1 MHIAFALKTPDG
13 ETYYIEIEGS
23 LLGLEKSVER
33 IKDIFQRETTIPP
46 HEQTLQLCDAI
57 PPSENARKIEVSPL
71 EILSKREYSELFK
84 KSVVYVDD
92 KKVWAGNDIAK
103 PANNMERLERE
114 QDCNKHVRNFYGDLT
129 KPRPVTSSMAAQ
141 FQSLLKGIQHLR
153 MDNFFE
159 IVSDDDETSA
169 CASATEMEC
178 YDNIFHKIENRW
190 IKFKAASSDSSGLLC
205 SFYASTL
212 MLPPF
217 LWDRTGTL
225 ELLYDVGSRVR
236 MFVKPLHEDSF
247 YKYSP
252 HSDVAVLRNS
262 GDSLPFLISE
272 VDSNNQKQDEVRMI
286 FQGAV
291 ISRQWRY
298 ALDDEFKDCI
308 MPIGLY
314 VDKTFRIGLF
324 LFHADEG
331 DKVQILE
338 KQFSA
343 NDTREALELARC
355 LFNYRN
361 KLRDMSAPYSR
372 SRMLQFETTLKENND
387 LPTLTS
393 GKRRQP
399 NQAKKTGNLA
409 PIPEH
414 PEHSEG
420 AVLQSAASVVCP
432 AGTHIELTKRVN
444 VASVKTN
451 TDPVKTVGFMKI
463 TNFAELEAFDR
474 IRASGCKFLLE
485 HVVLPT
491 NSTEMFGHSVIFLP
505 YGGEPLHTRSMRFGS
520 MMGYETSIAVEMLK
534 TISHLHEIRI
544 AHLDI
549 KPGNILWNRSAHT
562 VRVIDFDSSWTFQ
575 PEERARATGVSG
587 TKGYIAPEVESSGG
601 REYDPFL
608 ADAYGCGKVLEEMV
622 DDSLQSDEKEL
633 VRRIAEALTMQENQ
647 RWTVSKALD
656 VLTGYVERR
665 RQHKLPWPSA
675 AEISADPRFN
685 TSQVH
690 VIVH

>member
-1 MHIAFALKTPDG
+1 MHIAVALKTPDG
-13 ETYYIEIEGS
+13 ETYYIEIEPS
-23 LLGLEKSVER
+23 LMGLEKGVER
-33 IKDIFQRETTIPP
+33 IKDIFQRETAIPP

-57 PPSENARKIEVSPL
+57 PPSEDARKIEFSPL

-84 KSVVYVDD
+84 KSVVYVND
-92 KKVWAGNDIAK
+92 KKVWDRDDIRK
-103 PANNMERLERE
+103 PANNLERFVQR
-114 QDCNKHVRNFYGDLT
+114 QDCNIHIRNFYDDLI
-129 KPRPVTSSMAAQ
+129 KPRLVTSSMAAR
-141 FQSLLKGIQHLR
+141 FQSLLEGIQHLGIN
-153 MDNFFE
+153 NFFE
-159 IVSDDDETSA
+159 IVSDDKMSA
-169 CASATEMEC
+169 
-178 YDNIFHKIENRW
+178 YDHW
-190 IKFKAASSDSSGLLC
+190 IKFKSARSDSSGLLC

-212 MLPPF
+212 ILPPF

-225 ELLYDVGSRVR
+225 ELLYDVGSRIR
-236 MFVKPLHEDSF
+236 MFVKPLQEDNF

-252 HSDVAVLRNS
+252 HSDVAVLYNS

-298 ALDDEFKDCI
+298 ALDKEFKDCI
-308 MPIGLY
+308 MPMGLY

-338 KQFSA
+338 KKFRA
-343 NDTREALELARC
+343 NDEREALELARC
-355 LFNYRN
+355 LFSYRD
-361 KLRDMSAPYSR
+361 KLRGMPVPYNED
-372 SRMLQFETTLKENND
+372 RMFEFETIIKENND

-393 GKRRQP
+393 GKRRKP
-399 NQAKKTGNLA
+399 NQARKTGSLA

-432 AGTHIELTKRVN
+432 SDTHMELTKRVN

-451 TDPVKTVGFMKI
+451 TYPVKTVGFMKI

-474 IRASGCKFLLE
+474 VRASGCKFLLE

-491 NSTEMFGHSVIFLP
+491 KSVEIFGHSVIFLP
-505 YGGEPLHTRSMRFGS
+505 YGGEPLHTRSMRFGP
-520 MMGYETSIAVEMLK
+520 MLGYETSIAMEMLK

-549 KPGNILWNRSAHT
+549 KPGNILWDRSTRT

-601 REYDPFL
+601 HEYDPFL

-622 DDSLQSDEKEL
+622 DESLQSDEKEL
-633 VRRIAEALTMQENQ
+633 VRRIAEALTMQESQ

-675 AEISADPRFN
+675 AEISSDPRFN

-690 VIVH
+690 VIVQ

>member
-13 ETYYIEIEGS
+13 ETYYIEIEPS
-23 LLGLEKSVER
+23 LLEKGVEH
-33 IKDIFQRETTIPP
+33 IKNIFQREIAYVRS
-46 HEQTLQLCDAI
+46 L
-57 PPSENARKIEVSPL
+57 
-71 EILSKREYSELFK
+71 LSSG
-84 KSVVYVDD
+84 VYVNDTKGWARDD
-92 KKVWAGNDIAK
+92 ITK
-103 PANNMERLERE
+103 PANNLERFVE
-114 QDCNKHVRNFYGDLT
+114 RQNCNIHINNFYGDLI
-129 KPRPVTSSMAAQ
+129 KPRLVTSSMAAR
-141 FQSLLKGIQHLR
+141 FQSLLKGIQGLR

-159 IVSDDDETSA
+159 IVSDDEMSA

-178 YDNIFHKIENRW
+178 YNNIFHNIVNHC
-190 IKFKAASSDSSGLLC
+190 IKFKSARSDLSGLLC

-212 MLPPF
+212 MFPPF

-225 ELLYDVGSRVR
+225 ELLYDVGSQVQ
-236 MFVKPLHEDSF
+236 MFVKPLNEGKF

-252 HSDVAVLRNS
+252 HSDVAVLYNS

-298 ALDDEFKDCI
+298 ALKEEFKDHI

-314 VDKTFRIGLF
+314 VDKTLRIGLS

-331 DKVQILE
+331 DKVQIL
-338 KQFSA
+338 KKTFRA
-343 NDTREALELARC
+343 NDTCEALELARC

-361 KLRDMSAPYSR
+361 KLRDM
-372 SRMLQFETTLKENND
+372 
-387 LPTLTS
+387 
-393 GKRRQP
+393 RQQ
-399 NQAKKTGNLA
+399 NQAKKTDQLA

-420 AVLQSAASVVCP
+420 EVLQSAASVVCP
-432 AGTHIELTKRVN
+432 DGTHMELTKRVN
-444 VASVKTN
+444 VASVETN
-451 TDPVKTVGFMKI
+451 TYPVKTVGFMKI

-491 NSTEMFGHSVIFLP
+491 KSVEMLGHSVIFLP
-505 YGGEPLHTRSMRFGS
+505 YGGEPLHTHSLRIGS

-549 KPGNILWNRSAHT
+549 KPGNILWDRSAHT

-575 PEERARATGVSG
+575 PEERASANVVSG

-622 DDSLQSDEKEL
+622 DESLQSDEKEL
-633 VRRIAEALTMQENQ
+633 VRRIAEALTMETSQ

-665 RQHKLPWPSA
+665 RQHKVPWPSA

>member
-1 MHIAFALKTPDG
+1 MHIAVALKTPDG
-13 ETYYIEIEGS
+13 ETYYIEIEGV
-23 LLGLEKSVER
+23 LMGLEKGVER
-33 IKDIFQRETTIPP
+33 IKDIFQRETAIPP

-57 PPSENARKIEVSPL
+57 PPSEDARKIEFSPL

-84 KSVVYVDD
+84 RSVVYVND
-92 KKVWAGNDIAK
+92 KKVWARDDIGK
-103 PANNMERLERE
+103 PVNNLERLERRD
-114 QDCNKHVRNFYGDLT
+114 DCNIHIRNFYDDLI
-129 KPRPVTSSMAAQ
+129 KPRLVTSSMAAR
-141 FQSLLKGIQHLR
+141 FQSLLKGIKFLR

-178 YDNIFHKIENRW
+178 YNNIFQNITNHW
-190 IKFKAASSDSSGLLC
+190 IKFKSARSDSSGLLC
-205 SFYASTL
+205 SFYVSTL
-212 MLPPF
+212 ILPPF

-225 ELLYDVGSRVR
+225 ELLYDAGSLVQ
-236 MFVKPLHEDSF
+236 MFVKPLQEDSF

-262 GDSLPFLISE
+262 GGSLPLLISE

-298 ALDDEFKDCI
+298 VLKEDFKDCI
-308 MPIGLY
+308 MPMGLY
-314 VDKTFRIGLF
+314 ADKTFRIGLF

-338 KQFSA
+338 KQFRA
-343 NDTREALELARC
+343 NKKLEALELARC

-361 KLRDMSAPYSR
+361 KLRDMSVPYSR
-372 SRMLQFETTLKENND
+372 NRMFEFETVIKESND

-393 GKRRQP
+393 GKRRKP
-399 NQAKKTGNLA
+399 NQARKTGSLA

-414 PEHSEG
+414 PDQTEG

-432 AGTHIELTKRVN
+432 AGTHTELTKRAN
-444 VASVKTN
+444 VASVKNN
-451 TDPVKTVGFMKI
+451 TYPVKTVGFMKI

-491 NSTEMFGHSVIFLP
+491 KSVEIFGHSVIFLP
-505 YGGEPLHTRSMRFGS
+505 YGGEPLHTRSMRFGP
-520 MMGYETSIAVEMLK
+520 MLGYETSIAMEMLK

-549 KPGNILWNRSAHT
+549 KPGNILWDRSTHT

-587 TKGYIAPEVESSGG
+587 TKNYIAPEVESSGG
-601 REYDPFL
+601 HEYDPFL
-608 ADAYGCGKVLEEMV
+608 ADAYGCGKVLKEMV
-622 DDSLQSDEKEL
+622 DESLQSDEKEL
-633 VRRIAEALTMQENQ
+633 VRCIAEALTMQESQ

-675 AEISADPRFN
+675 AEISSDPRFN

-690 VIVH
+690 VIVR

>member
-1 MHIAFALKTPDG
+1 MHIAVALKNADG

-23 LLGLEKSVER
+23 LMGLEKGVER
-33 IKDIFQRETTIPP
+33 IKNIFQRETAIPP
-46 HEQTLQLCDAI
+46 HEQTLQLCDTI
-57 PPSENARKIEVSPL
+57 PPSEDARKIEVSPL
-71 EILSKREYSELFK
+71 EILGKREYSELFK
-84 KSVVYVDD
+84 RSVVYVKN
-92 KKVWAGNDIAK
+92 KKVWARDDIGK
-103 PANNMERLERE
+103 PVNNLERPEQE
-114 QDCNKHVRNFYGDLT
+114 QDCNSHIKEFYNDLT

-169 CASATEMEC
+169 CATATEMDC
-178 YDNIFHKIENRW
+178 YNNIFQNIVNHW
-190 IKFKAASSDSSGLLC
+190 IKFKTARSDSSGLLC

-217 LWDRTGTL
+217 LWDETDTL

-236 MFVKPLHEDSF
+236 MFVKPLQEDNF

-252 HSDVAVLRNS
+252 HSDVAVFNDS

-291 ISRQWRY
+291 LSRQWRY
-298 ALDDEFKDCI
+298 VLKEEFKDRI
-308 MPIGLY
+308 MPMGLY

-331 DKVQILE
+331 DKVQIFE
-338 KQFSA
+338 KQFRA
-343 NDTREALELARC
+343 NKKLEALELARC
-355 LFNYRN
+355 LFNLRN
-361 KLRDMSAPYSR
+361 KMRDMSVPYNR
-372 SRMLQFETTLKENND
+372 NRMFEFESIIKENND

-399 NQAKKTGNLA
+399 NQAKKTGNLD

-420 AVLQSAASVVCP
+420 ELLQSAASVVCP
-432 AGTHIELTKRVN
+432 DGTHMEVTKRVN

-451 TDPVKTVGFMKI
+451 TSPVKTVGFMKI

-491 NSTEMFGHSVIFLP
+491 KSVEMLDHSVIFLP
-505 YGGEPLHTRSMRFGS
+505 YGGEPLHTHSLRIGS
-520 MMGYETSIAVEMLK
+520 MMGYETSIAMEMLK

-549 KPGNILWNRSAHT
+549 KPGNILWDRSAHT

-575 PEERARATGVSG
+575 PEERARANVVSG
-587 TKGYIAPEVESSGG
+587 TRGYIAPEVESSGG

-622 DDSLQSDEKEL
+622 DESLQSDEKEL
-633 VRRIAEALTMQENQ
+633 VRRIAEALTMQESQ
-647 RWTVSKALD
+647 RWTVSMALD
-656 VLTGYVERR
+656 VLTGYVLRR
-665 RQHKLPWPSA
+665 RQDKVPWPSA